1 MKITKTCTFVLLKA
15 RNYLIFRG
23 RYVNWKRKK
32 DGENICFKAL
42 ANRIQ
47 LTSELIRRPKKQQ
60 SCVWPTFYQKDF
72 MKR

>member
-1 MKITKTCTFVLLKA
+1 MYICFVESKKLLD
-15 RNYLIFRG
+15 FS
-23 RYVNWKRKK
+23 RYICQLEKKK